1 MNKSTN
7 TYKIGTIKKLI
18 DLNGTS
24 TNFELN
30 FRVSNTEGK
39 KFYLVVVDQTT
50 LDGESPLDYKEVT
63 GSLSGNIVADK
74 NVYQNYFL
82 ILKADEEIDVNVE
95 LEFKEIEK
103 YTPPPPAPIVEKEEK
118 QINWTKILICIV
130 LVSSICAVVYWLY
143 FRNKTNSDDE
153 VPLSKPRQ
161 FDTTPPWKSK
171 FNNPPNQQLP
181 RRTFNNEASTWSSRN
196 DTNTQNPKKSWNA
209 NDAWSSRRDP
219 PKRDPP
225 RRDPPKRDPPRR
237 DPPKR
242 DPPKRDPP
250 KRDPPKRDP
259 PKRDPSVSNSSS
271 PSLSS
276 ISSKSSSIS
285 GSDNEVSLKQTFR
298 RAPRNSFSERLKN
311 IDI

>member
-103 YTPPPPAPIVEKEEK
+103 YTPPPPPVVEKVEK
-118 QINWTKILICIV
+118 HIDWTKILICIV
-130 LVSSICAVVYWLY
+130 LVSSICAVIYWLY
-143 FRNKTNSDDE
+143 FRKRTDSADSADE
-153 VPLSKPRQ
+153 VPLYKPRQ

-171 FNNPPNQQLP
+171 INKPNQELP
-181 RRTFNNEASTWSSRN
+181 RRNLNNNFNS
-196 DTNTQNPKKSWNA
+196 
-209 NDAWSSRRDP
+209 AWSFN
-219 PKRDPP
+219 
-225 RRDPPKRDPPRR
+225 R

-242 DPPKRDPP
+242 DPPKRDLP
-250 KRDPPKRDP
+250 KRDLPKRDL
-259 PKRDPSVSNSSS
+259 PKR
-271 PSLSS
+271 
-276 ISSKSSSIS
+276 
-285 GSDNEVSLKQTFR
+285 E
-298 RAPRNSFSERLKN
+298 RNF
-311 IDI
+311 